1 MVLGKKLTMEIP
13 KELKKEII
21 DYCKLNNIEDVDAF
35 ILKNFKQGFNIEKYG
50 TSPFKV
56 KEQEPKIIEKEII
69 KTITATTEV
78 EVIKEVPVEVIKEV
92 EVEVVKEVIKE
103 VTVTDNELINKLND
117 EIEKLN
123 KDKKQIQSQLS
134 KEVNKSEDVENQES
148 NEIIKLNQKINNLQS
163 ELEIEKNRNYV
174 APKTEKPKEEKKSK
188 SGLNSI
194 IKWVSKNDR
203 DLYDE

>member
-1 MVLGKKLTMEIP
+1 MVLGKRLIMELP

-35 ILKNFKQGFNIEKYG
+35 ILKNFKQGFNVEKYG

-56 KEQEPKIIEKEII
+56 KQQEPQIIEKEII

-78 EVIKEVPVEVIKEV
+78 EVIKEVPVEV
-92 EVEVVKEVIKE
+92 VKEVIKE
-103 VTVTDNELINKLND
+103 VTVTDNELINKLNN

-134 KEVNKSEDVENQES
+134 KEVNKSEDIENQES
-148 NEIIKLNQKINNLQS
+148 DEIIKLNQKIKNLQS

-174 APKTEKPKEEKKSK
+174 APKKEKPKEEKSR
-188 SGLNSI
+188 SGLNNI